1 MRHPLHPNSDA
12 CFRKAAARAAA
23 CLGLFAGLALA
34 QSDPLI
40 SKTISR
46 VIADEDGFWAFGR
59 ERLEFSRIDPFKEPL
74 DIRNGKLPFN
84 AGIRGGLGRKSSAMV
99 FYDYALNDSVT
110 VGGLAS
116 LQRDGKVFQDTLDFL
131 RPAKQNNRL
140 TLGVELSALCVWHDT
155 VVVGGGNAGIAVA
168 KAGPE
173 SDRALAGDS
182 LFFRALADGED
193 TATASMRCALNKAC
207 DVSPLTAIA
216 EKLGAPDSVAALAV
230 DSSADG
236 VWLLI
241 GTHTGLRRGLLNGNS
256 FPTVSL
262 DQAKPGTPIRIE
274 RIHVDAARNI
284 LWVFSASEY
293 FFSGDHGLTFHK
305 APRVPGITSAPESL
319 TGFDPVP
326 EAVNI
331 GDTTF
336 VNFNLDN
343 PGLVAFRKDSVT
355 ANNGTGDF
363 ADILLDADD
372 GFPIQRGQ
380 SRLTNLA
387 FVGKGGLSV
396 LAVGS
401 TQAGLFLRRSGGSG
415 ANAWI
420 NVNSLKVV
428 KGGLEEIITYPTLFT
443 GTAPDGTPEYV
454 NLGYRLKKDGKV
466 TITVYNYAM
475 EKVKTLVKSAP
486 RKAGGSRSEVVSE
499 DRWDG
504 KDASGRNVSVGVY
517 YILVQSD
524 KGEKGWGKA
533 IAVRGRDQ

>member
-1 MRHPLHPNSDA
+1 MHPNPRPNPR
-12 CFRKAAARAAA
+12 FRGTVARAAA
-23 CLGLFAGLALA
+23 CVGLLAGLASA
-34 QSDPLI
+34 QSDPLV
-40 SKTISR
+40 SKTISS
-46 VIADEDGFWAFGR
+46 VIADADGFWAFGR

-84 AGIRGGLGRKSSAMV
+84 AGIRGGLGRSSSAMV
-99 FYDYALNDSVT
+99 FYDYALSDSIT
-110 VGGLAS
+110 VGGLAN
-116 LQRDGKVFQDTLDFL
+116 LQRDGKVFQDTLSFVRQD
-131 RPAKQNNRL
+131 KKNNL
-140 TLGVELSALCVWHDT
+140 TLGVELSALCVWRDT
-155 VVVGGGNAGIAVA
+155 VVVGGGNAGFAVA

-173 SDRALAGDS
+173 SDRPLAGDS
-182 LFFRALADGED
+182 LFFRALTDGED
-193 TATASMRCALNKAC
+193 TAAASLRCALNKTC
-207 DVSPLTAIA
+207 DVSSLTGLA
-216 EKLGAPDSVAALAV
+216 ETIGAPDSVAALAV
-230 DSSADG
+230 DSSAADS

-241 GTHTGLRRGLLNGNS
+241 GTHTGLRRGLLSGNS
-256 FPTVSL
+256 FPPVSL
-262 DQAKPGTPIRIE
+262 PKSSPSAPIRIE
-274 RIHVDAARNI
+274 RIHVDADRNI

-293 FFSGDHGLTFHK
+293 FFSGDHGLTFRK
-305 APRVPGITSAPESL
+305 APRVAGITSAPDSL

-326 EAVNI
+326 EAANI
-331 GDTTF
+331 GDTSF
-336 VNFNLDN
+336 INFNLDN
-343 PGLVAFRKDSVT
+343 PGLVVFRKDSVT
-355 ANNGTGDF
+355 ANRGTGDF
-363 ADILLDADD
+363 ADILLDAGD

-387 FVGKGGLSV
+387 SVDKGGLSV

-420 NVNSLKVV
+420 NVNSLKAV
-428 KGGLEEIITYPTLFT
+428 KGGLEEVITYPTLFT

-466 TITVYNYAM
+466 TITVFNYAM
-475 EKVKTLVKSAP
+475 EKVKTLVKGAP
-486 RKAGGSRSEVVSE
+486 RKAGGSRSEVISE

>member
-1 MRHPLHPNSDA
+1 MRPTLLSASGNGL
-12 CFRKAAARAAA
+12 ARAAA
-23 CLGLFAGLALA
+23 CLGLFAGLSLA
-34 QSDPLI
+34 QSDPLV

-46 VIADEDGFWAFGR
+46 VIADDDGFWAFGR
-59 ERLEFSRIDPFKEPL
+59 EKLEFSRIDPFKEPL

-84 AGIRGGLGRKSSAMV
+84 AGIRGGLGRKTTALL

-110 VGGLAS
+110 VGGLAN
-116 LQRDGKVFQDTLDFL
+116 LQRDGSVEQDTIGFL
-131 RPAKQNNRL
+131 RPGKQNNSL
-140 TLGVELSALCVWHDT
+140 TLGVELSALCAWGDS
-155 VVVGGGNAGIAVA
+155 VVVGGGNAGFAVA
-168 KAGPE
+168 KAGLE
-173 SDRALAGDS
+173 SERALAGDS
-182 LFFRALADGED
+182 LFFRALPDGED
-193 TATASMRCALNKAC
+193 TASASLRCALNKTC

-216 EKLGAPDSVAALAV
+216 EKIGTPDSVAALAV
-230 DSSADG
+230 DTSADSA
-236 VWLLI
+236 WLLI
-241 GTHTGLRRGLLNGNS
+241 GTNTGLRRGLLSGNS
-256 FPTVSL
+256 FPPVSL
-262 DQAKPGTPIRIE
+262 PKSSPAAPIRIE

-293 FFSGDHGLTFHK
+293 FFSGDHGLTFHR
-305 APRVPGITSAPESL
+305 APRVPGIASDPDSL

-326 EAVNI
+326 EAVSI

-343 PGLVAFRKDSVT
+343 PGLVVFRKDSVT
-355 ANNGTGDF
+355 ANGGTGDF

-372 GFPIQRGQ
+372 GLPIQRGQ

-387 FVGKGGLSV
+387 YVSKGGLTV
-396 LAVGS
+396 LAAGS
-401 TQAGLFLRRSGGSG
+401 TQAGLFLRRSGGSAG
-415 ANAWI
+415 NAWV
-420 NVNSLKVV
+420 NVNSMKAI
-428 KGGLEEIITYPTLFT
+428 KGGLEEVITYPTLFT

-475 EKVKTLVKSAP
+475 EKVKTVVKSVP

>member
-1 MRHPLHPNSDA
+1 MRLPIHPNIHTR
-12 CFRKAAARAAA
+12 FRKSAARAGA

-34 QSDPLI
+34 QSDPLV

-46 VIADEDGFWAFGR
+46 VLADAEGFWAFGR
-59 ERLEFSRIDPFKEPL
+59 EQLEFSRIDPFKEPL
-74 DIRNGKLPFN
+74 DIRNGKLPFK
-84 AGIRGGLGRKSSAMV
+84 AGIRGGLGRTSSALL
-99 FYDYALNDSVT
+99 FYDYALSDSVT
-110 VGGLAS
+110 VGGLAN
-116 LQRDGKVFQDTLDFL
+116 LQRNGTVFQDTLKFL
-131 RPAKQNNRL
+131 RPSKQNNRL
-140 TLGVELSALCVWHDT
+140 NLGVELSAVCVWHDT
-155 VVVGGGNAGIAVA
+155 VVLGGGNAGIAVA

-173 SDRALAGDS
+173 ADRPLAGDS
-182 LFFRALADGED
+182 LFFSALPDGED
-193 TATASMRCALNKAC
+193 TAVASLRCALSANC

-216 EKLGAPDSVAALAV
+216 EKIGAPDSVAALAV

-241 GTHTGLRRGLLNGNS
+241 GTNTGLRRGLLSGNS
-256 FPTVSL
+256 FPPVSL
-262 DQAKPGTPIRIE
+262 PKSSPAAPIRIE
-274 RIHVDAARNI
+274 RLYVDASRNI
-284 LWVFSASEY
+284 LWAFSASEY

-305 APRVPGITSAPESL
+305 APRVPGITSDPDSL

-343 PGLVAFRKDSVT
+343 PGLVVFRKDSVT
-355 ANNGTGDF
+355 ANKGTGDF

-387 FVGKGGLSV
+387 VVGNNGLSV

-415 ANAWI
+415 ANAWV
-420 NVNSLKVV
+420 NVNSLKAV
-428 KGGLEEIITYPTLFT
+428 KGGLEEVITYPTLFT

-486 RKAGGSRSEVVSE
+486 RKAGGSRSEVITE

>member
-1 MRHPLHPNSDA
+1 MRLTNLFPSGNGL
-12 CFRKAAARAAA
+12 ARAAA
-23 CLGLFAGLALA
+23 CLGLFAGLSLA
-34 QSDPLI
+34 QSDPLV

-46 VIADEDGFWAFGR
+46 IIADEDGFWAFGR
-59 ERLEFSRIDPFKEPL
+59 EKLEFSRIDPFKEPL

-84 AGIRGGLGRKSSAMV
+84 AGIRGGLGRKTTALL

-110 VGGLAS
+110 VGGLAN
-116 LQRDGKVFQDTLDFL
+116 LQRNGGVKQDTLDFL
-131 RPAKQNNRL
+131 RPAKHNSPL
-140 TLGVELSALCVWHDT
+140 TLGVELSALCVWRDT

-168 KAGPE
+168 KAGLE
-173 SDRALAGDS
+173 SESALAGDS
-182 LFFRALADGED
+182 LFFRALPDGED
-193 TATASMRCALNKAC
+193 TASASLRCALNDTC

-216 EKLGAPDSVAALAV
+216 EKIGAPDSVAALAV
-230 DSSADG
+230 DTSADG

-241 GTHTGLRRGLLNGNS
+241 GTNTGLRRGLLSGNS
-256 FPTVSL
+256 FPPVSL
-262 DQAKPGTPIRIE
+262 PKSSPAAPIRIE
-274 RIHVDAARNI
+274 RIHVDPARNI

-305 APRVPGITSAPESL
+305 APRVPGIASDPDSL

-326 EAVNI
+326 EAVSL

-343 PGLVAFRKDSVT
+343 PGLVVFRKDSVT
-355 ANNGTGDF
+355 ANGGTGDF
-363 ADILLDADD
+363 ADILLDVDD

-387 FVGKGGLSV
+387 YVGKGALTV
-396 LAVGS
+396 LAAGS

-415 ANAWI
+415 GSTGNAWV
-420 NVNSLKVV
+420 NVNSLKAV
-428 KGGLEEIITYPTLFT
+428 KGGLEEVITYPTLFT
-443 GTAPDGTPEYV
+443 GTAPDGSPEYV

-517 YILVQSD
+517 YILVQTD

-533 IAVRGRDQ
+533 IAVHGRDQ